1 MMGALSILIIAIL
14 VVVLIVAIAFAWMH
28 DVRTERFRA
37 NLEPGQRVYYSIG
50 QSLSFGIIKEVGT
63 EAVRLIDTRSLIVLN
78 VSIRNIYE
86 P

>member
-1 MMGALSILIIAIL
+1 MGDISILFIAATAL
-14 VVVLIVAIAFAWMH
+14 VLIAMFIYFWRQ

-37 NLEPGQRVYYSIG
+37 NLKPGQRVYYSIG